1 MPGGARRKPYRNSQ
15 LAVEYLIGHPA
26 ASNEDVVKATGCSP
40 KSVTR
45 ARGMLVATGQLN
57 RSWFD
62 RQHRPSE
69 GLAGLSPEPTV
80 ASPGATGADLP
91 LVGPRDPA
99 ALEKALRTDL
109 RPALTDEQMKQ
120 RYSAIARYA
129 ATTGEF
135 TLEIQSMQALA
146 RLNAS
151 TGARNRLGPEA
162 PHTRE
167 QRRDRVIPILQAAGP
182 SVTAESVILAYDQAH
197 FTEFVD
203 ELGKLMSQKGEN
215 GVTTQKS
222 VAETRENS
230 TTGDQVPEI
239 RSESV
244 SSGEVGPRDGDDR
257 GQTDQTRGTASGNA
271 DGGGD
276 SGQKGS

>member
-1 MPGGARRKPYRNSQ
+1 
-15 LAVEYLIGHPA
+15 VEYLIGHPA

-57 RSWFD
+57 RSYFD

-69 GLAGLSPEPTV
+69 GLAGPPPDTTV
-80 ASPGATGADLP
+80 ASPGATVADLP

-99 ALEKALRTDL
+99 ALEKFLRDDH
-109 RPALTDEQMKQ
+109 RPSLTDEDMKQ

-129 ATTGEF
+129 AMTGEF
-135 TLEIQSMQALA
+135 TLEIQSMQALG
-146 RLNAS
+146 RLNAA
-151 TGARNRLGPEA
+151 TGARERLGPGE

-167 QRRDRVIPILQAAGP
+167 QRRDRVVPILQASGP
-182 SVTAESVILAYDQAH
+182 YLTAESVVLAFDQYE
-197 FTEFVD
+197 FTDFVN
-203 ELGKLMSQKGEN
+203 ELHKLMSQKGQN
-215 GVTTQKS
+215 GVTTQ
-222 VAETRENS
+222 ENS
-230 TTGDQVPEI
+230 PKTGENSPIADSVPENGAQD
-239 RSESV
+239 V
-244 SSGEVGPRDGDDR
+244 SGTEIGPGDRDDR
-257 GQTDQTRGTASGNA
+257 GKEADAGGTEAGNA